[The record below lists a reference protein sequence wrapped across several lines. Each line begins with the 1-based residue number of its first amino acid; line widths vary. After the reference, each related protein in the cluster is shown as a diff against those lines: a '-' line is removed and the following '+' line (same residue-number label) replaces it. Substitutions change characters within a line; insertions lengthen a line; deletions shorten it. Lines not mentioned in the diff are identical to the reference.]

1 MPPDGPARTAAATA
15 APPRPVHW
23 AVWLGLLVGAWV
35 VPMVLYL
42 VHADLVLP
50 LSVLLGTAAL
60 LRSGRTLLDRLVL
73 AVGLLVGATCAV
85 GLVWSVW
92 PWGLH
97 PIPVCGSAFSV
108 LVLIAALTG
117 RRPRLPRPGWVDAL
131 SVGAAGVLIAYVSV
145 PYLRQSGFDER
156 LGILMSGEDNAR
168 HEAAFDVIGRIGG
181 YLFLRQDQASDHIF
195 SGMVY
200 YPQGWH
206 LTAALLDGFVRR
218 PSGTPGGPAAF
229 DHYIVWTL
237 VGFGLLLLVLIWA
250 TQWLAGR
257 LHVLQRLLAVAV
269 VAALALGTEL
279 PRLLVRGYPSETLG
293 LSLAL
298 IVAALA
304 IRPLASVREQLIV
317 LGALLVGIG
326 FVYYLFLFPAGLL
339 VLAWLVQD
347 WRLTAG
353 RRGWVAVVAVLT
365 AVLAPITALGGLLLG
380 GQSEALTVVGRTGST
395 YDTMLVLG
403 TVTGAGLLARS
414 AWREEVWHR
423 YLVAVAIT
431 LVFAGAVAAANGAAG
446 VSPGY
451 YFIKTVHFCMSLL
464 IIGVSALAR
473 LLPVPERG
481 TSWRGWRQPASLAA
495 LVAFAVFTTGY
506 PELERKTPG
515 IAGGLTVGLSSVSI
529 QPWEVRGE
537 LVVREGG
544 LEPPRPCGHWH
555 LKPARL
561 PFRHSRVSDPVPG
574 ATAGK
579 G

>member
-1 MPPDGPARTAAATA
+1 M
-15 APPRPVHW
+15 HW

-50 LSVLLGTAAL
+50 LLGLLGTAAL
-60 LRSGRTLLDRLVL
+60 LRGGRTLLDRLVL

-92 PWGLH
+92 PWGL
-97 PIPVCGSAFSV
+97 PVPVCGWAFSV
-108 LVLIAALTG
+108 LVLIAALSG

-131 SVGAAGVLIAYVSV
+131 SVGAAGLLIADLSV

-156 LGILMSGEDNAR
+156 VGILMSGRSSAR
-168 HEAAFDVIGRIGG
+168 HEAAFDDRPDGG

-298 IVAALA
+298 IVAALT
-304 IRPLASVREQLIV
+304 IRPLASVREQPIV

-339 VLAWLVQD
+339 VLAWLVQ
-347 WRLTAG
+347 T
-353 RRGWVAVVAVLT
+353 RGL
-365 AVLAPITALGGLLLG
+365 PQG
-380 GQSEALTVVGRTGST
+380 
-395 YDTMLVLG
+395 
-403 TVTGAGLLARS
+403 
-414 AWREEVWHR
+414 
-423 YLVAVAIT
+423 
-431 LVFAGAVAAANGAAG
+431 GAAG
-446 VSPGY
+446 SP
-451 YFIKTVHFCMSLL
+451 
-464 IIGVSALAR
+464 
-473 LLPVPERG
+473 
-481 TSWRGWRQPASLAA
+481 W
-495 LVAFAVFTTGY
+495 
-506 PELERKTPG
+506 
-515 IAGGLTVGLSSVSI
+515 
-529 QPWEVRGE
+529 
-537 LVVREGG
+537 
-544 LEPPRPCGHWH
+544 
-555 LKPARL
+555 
-561 PFRHSRVSDPVPG
+561 SRC
-574 ATAGK
+574 
-579 G
+579 